1 MRQQDALQARTKA
14 RARMILQGEDRT
26 AQRQRGSMTKRR
38 HVGRKETANRRI
50 GKRIRPNDGR
60 ASVGCGSATHR
71 TPPSDK
77 KQSASVALRRPY
89 TKRKTTAGR
98 RSANAG
104 LSPIGDRRHT
114 SDSSRRQRTRFEETL
129 NANRRHVLPPHERR
143 RPMKAKSER
152 QKTYLPATAR
162 NFLKQITHPIFSF

>member
-1 MRQQDALQARTKA
+1 MSDARSRQID
-14 RARMILQGEDRT
+14 
-26 AQRQRGSMTKRR
+26 
-38 HVGRKETANRRI
+38 GRNTLPANRRI

-152 QKTYLPATAR
+152 QETYLPAAAQ

>member
-1 MRQQDALQARTKA
+1 
-14 RARMILQGEDRT
+14 MISHGEDRT
-26 AQRQRGSMTKRR
+26 AQRQRGSMTDRR
-38 HVGRKETANRRI
+38 HIGSKETANRLTECPAVKPTDR
-50 GKRIRPNDGR
+50 KRIRPNDGR
-60 ASVGCGSATHR
+60 VSVGCGSATHR

-77 KQSASVALRRPY
+77 KQSASVSLRRPY

-152 QKTYLPATAR
+152 QETCLPATAR